1 MDLTAFKAIK
11 KAEPKEHTYRPLIYV
26 CSPGADRARD
36 YGRYVVDQGGLPM
49 APGLY
54 LQQFL
59 GKEDEE
65 MDLAQFFSLVLLSK
79 CPELWVFGD
88 AITDGMRREIR
99 YAQRKGKI
107 VKFVGEEEIAN

>member
-1 MDLTAFKAIK
+1 MKGEIHMEVNKKNPEGYMDLTAFKAIK

-36 YGRYVVDQGGLPM
+36 YGRYVVDKGGLPM

-65 MDLAQFFSLVLLSK
+65 MDLAQFFSLECRSVSN
-79 CPELWVFGD
+79 
-88 AITDGMRREIR
+88 
-99 YAQRKGKI
+99 
-107 VKFVGEEEIAN
+107 KFENNFVYLQHKK